1 MAPRRGARRPKTYDE
16 LCEGLPNHSL
26 FVLGKGNPMRK
37 AMIKVVKSQ
46 TFDQFILLLILA
58 NCVFLAMDT
67 KEVLFEESAWGKA
80 TAMSEHIF
88 TGIYVVEMCM
98 KIIAMGF
105 FYGKGSYLSDP
116 WNRMDFFVVVLGL
129 LGYLPGMGNYSG
141 IRTVRILR
149 PLRTITGVK
158 GMRQLVVTLLR
169 SLPMLFDV
177 LILVFFAFFIFGI
190 IGVQLFMSKTSQ
202 RCAILGN
209 PAAGCESCGLQDDAG
224 YTGCDTSCVIPA
236 APTWVYQ
243 GGEDGDVLCSGPR
256 WNSYPDRG
264 DAGAGNACPAGQY
277 CVQQRKQDLPNFG
290 FSNFDN
296 IAWAWLTIFQ
306 CISMEGWTNIMYMVM
321 DTTSTWTWPYFVV
334 LIVFGSFFA
343 VNLALA
349 VLYVYFTGAGEEG
362 RDDDEE
368 KELPIPT
375 QEGEVAVTHRNALQ
389 KMCFKI
395 ASSQRFEQVT
405 IGLIILNTAVMA
417 SDHNRM
423 PRLQE
428 QANEYVNY
436 FLFAYFVVEMIIKLI
451 GFGPRGYAKDQMNL
465 FDGFVVLMSCVEVVV
480 GFISSDNGNNYL
492 SVLRTFRL
500 LRVFKLARS
509 WKQLNDIITTMF
521 KSLAGISYLSLI
533 LLLFM
538 YVFALLGMQLFG
550 YEFID
555 CGGYGIEAADKNCP
569 AGMTKECPDHFD
581 CYAPCES
588 SQLGQW
594 VTFVGAEGGLGGE
607 CVKYGGAKWN
617 PNKRTEEA
625 VSEEYL
631 VWLGRSEYARHSFDN
646 IFWAFITIFQI
657 LTGENWNEVMYDGMR
672 HTNSWT
678 CVYFIVLVVLGNYII
693 LNLFLAI
700 LLDNFGGVGEDD
712 DGEGE
717 QSVNGKK
724 GSRPSSRAKSLK
736 DGGAGAPSAIP
747 SIKDEKGNKLKSY
760 NSMAAWKTEDFVSK
774 KSNLE
779 KLKEQGVDPKHILY
793 GKHVLALK
801 HSSLYIFGPH
811 NPLRL
816 AIAKVIYH
824 KYFEYFIIGV
834 ILISSIILA
843 VDGPAYSKDA
853 PVYDKDLPNLQDKLK
868 TVMDIMDTVFLF
880 FFVFEAMLKVIVR
893 GFIAHEGAYLRSAWN
908 VLDFIIVIVGLIA
921 FGIEYSDGSS
931 RDLMAVRALRTFRAL
946 RPLRMASRA
955 QGMKVVV
962 NALFSAVP
970 GITNVAFVCLL
981 FYVIFGILGLNLFM
995 GKMYYCGDA
1004 SNIAAHLVPESVG
1017 VLDAAMTRAWC
1028 FRDDGAH
1035 FHYCPAKTDPLYASR
1050 NEWTSVLDLPR
1061 ASGDAW
1067 TCSKTTAGTGFT
1079 AAWDVEVSGTI
1090 GAEWTCTPGADTV
1103 TAYASGAEFTA
1114 LAAANGAGD
1123 YTIKSTCEPKA
1134 YQTAWV
1140 NPRDYDFDNIG
1151 HSMLSLFEM
1160 ATLEGWLEIM
1170 YHGADTTEIDLQ
1182 PIRDN
1187 NPYYCLFF
1195 AFFIIV
1201 GSFFVMNLFV
1211 GVTIDKFNE
1220 MKEKQEKSVFLTDEQ
1235 QSWVTIQRLLVGIRL
1250 KKTANRPLNR
1260 MRNFIYD
1267 IVTSRRFES
1276 LILTLI
1282 MVNIVVMSMTHA
1294 DMSEDFEQGLFL
1306 VNCGFAAI
1314 FCVEAIMKLIAFKPG
1329 GYFRDPWNTFDFFV
1343 VTLSVVGIAVT
1354 LTTDIS
1360 ATYLS
1365 IIRVFRV
1372 ARIFRL
1378 IPKAKGLKKL
1388 FQTLLYSLPALT
1400 NVGAVLF
1407 LFFFIFA
1414 VLGMNLF
1421 GKVRITGN
1429 FLNRYANFETFGFSM
1444 LTLFRMATGEAWNGI
1459 MHDCMIT
1466 KDCVYYQ
1473 DPATGDVTYY
1483 NQEDSFWQDLDEDT
1497 YTNQCTPH
1505 PVGAIIFF
1513 CFFCILCAFVML
1525 NLVIAVILDN
1535 FQNNSKTSEL
1545 GVSKEDMMHF
1555 TDVWM
1560 RLDPRATYY
1569 IPAEKLPRVIGAM
1582 DHPVGTRGLS
1592 KREAKTKCMH
1602 VIMTVDIPN
1611 HDGKIHF
1618 LETLHALTGRIA
1630 GTELPESEEVKV
1642 RDSMVDRLPTFD
1654 NAKDVPKFTAAHFH
1668 AALYVQ
1674 AAVRGYMQRYR
1685 MREKLKQAE
1694 TRAEEKR
1701 EAAEARKAGK

>member
-1 MAPRRGARRPKTYDE
+1 
-16 LCEGLPNHSL
+16 
-26 FVLGKGNPMRK
+26 MRK

-362 RDDDEE
+362 RDDDDE

-423 PRLQE
+423 PRMQE

-555 CGGYGIEAADKNCP
+555 CGGYGIEAANKNCP

-793 GKHVLALK
+793 GKHVPALK

-1123 YTIKSTCEPKA
+1123 YTIKSTCEPRA

>member
-209 PAAGCESCGLQDDAG
+209 PAAGCESCGLQDAAG

-264 DAGAGNACPAGQY
+264 DPGGGNACPAGQY
-277 CVQQRKQDLPNFG
+277 CVDQRKQDLPNFG

-423 PRLQE
+423 PRMQE

-538 YVFALLGMQLFG
+538 FVFALLGMQLFG

-555 CGGYGIEAADKNCP
+555 CGGYGIEAANKNCP

-678 CVYFIVLVVLGNYII
+678 CVYFIV
-693 LNLFLAI
+693 
-700 LLDNFGGVGEDD
+700 
-712 DGEGE
+712 
-717 QSVNGKK
+717 
-724 GSRPSSRAKSLK
+724 P
-736 DGGAGAPSAIP
+736 
-747 SIKDEKGNKLKSY
+747 
-760 NSMAAWKTEDFVSK
+760 
-774 KSNLE
+774 
-779 KLKEQGVDPKHILY
+779 
-793 GKHVLALK
+793 
-801 HSSLYIFGPH
+801 
-811 NPLRL
+811 
-816 AIAKVIYH
+816 
-824 KYFEYFIIGV
+824 
-834 ILISSIILA
+834 A
-843 VDGPAYSKDA
+843 V
-853 PVYDKDLPNLQDKLK
+853 
-868 TVMDIMDTVFLF
+868 
-880 FFVFEAMLKVIVR
+880 
-893 GFIAHEGAYLRSAWN
+893 
-908 VLDFIIVIVGLIA
+908 
-921 FGIEYSDGSS
+921 
-931 RDLMAVRALRTFRAL
+931 
-946 RPLRMASRA
+946 
-955 QGMKVVV
+955 
-962 NALFSAVP
+962 
-970 GITNVAFVCLL
+970 
-981 FYVIFGILGLNLFM
+981 
-995 GKMYYCGDA
+995 
-1004 SNIAAHLVPESVG
+1004 
-1017 VLDAAMTRAWC
+1017 
-1028 FRDDGAH
+1028 
-1035 FHYCPAKTDPLYASR
+1035 
-1050 NEWTSVLDLPR
+1050 
-1061 ASGDAW
+1061 
-1067 TCSKTTAGTGFT
+1067 
-1079 AAWDVEVSGTI
+1079 
-1090 GAEWTCTPGADTV
+1090 
-1103 TAYASGAEFTA
+1103 
-1114 LAAANGAGD
+1114 
-1123 YTIKSTCEPKA
+1123 
-1134 YQTAWV
+1134 
-1140 NPRDYDFDNIG
+1140 
-1151 HSMLSLFEM
+1151 
-1160 ATLEGWLEIM
+1160 
-1170 YHGADTTEIDLQ
+1170 
-1182 PIRDN
+1182 
-1187 NPYYCLFF
+1187 
-1195 AFFIIV
+1195 
-1201 GSFFVMNLFV
+1201 
-1211 GVTIDKFNE
+1211 
-1220 MKEKQEKSVFLTDEQ
+1220 
-1235 QSWVTIQRLLVGIRL
+1235 
-1250 KKTANRPLNR
+1250 
-1260 MRNFIYD
+1260 
-1267 IVTSRRFES
+1267 
-1276 LILTLI
+1276 
-1282 MVNIVVMSMTHA
+1282 
-1294 DMSEDFEQGLFL
+1294 
-1306 VNCGFAAI
+1306 
-1314 FCVEAIMKLIAFKPG
+1314 
-1329 GYFRDPWNTFDFFV
+1329 
-1343 VTLSVVGIAVT
+1343 
-1354 LTTDIS
+1354 
-1360 ATYLS
+1360 
-1365 IIRVFRV
+1365 
-1372 ARIFRL
+1372 
-1378 IPKAKGLKKL
+1378 
-1388 FQTLLYSLPALT
+1388 
-1400 NVGAVLF
+1400 
-1407 LFFFIFA
+1407 
-1414 VLGMNLF
+1414 
-1421 GKVRITGN
+1421 
-1429 FLNRYANFETFGFSM
+1429 
-1444 LTLFRMATGEAWNGI
+1444 
-1459 MHDCMIT
+1459 
-1466 KDCVYYQ
+1466 
-1473 DPATGDVTYY
+1473 
-1483 NQEDSFWQDLDEDT
+1483 
-1497 YTNQCTPH
+1497 
-1505 PVGAIIFF
+1505 
-1513 CFFCILCAFVML
+1513 
-1525 NLVIAVILDN
+1525 
-1535 FQNNSKTSEL
+1535 
-1545 GVSKEDMMHF
+1545 
-1555 TDVWM
+1555 
-1560 RLDPRATYY
+1560 
-1569 IPAEKLPRVIGAM
+1569 
-1582 DHPVGTRGLS
+1582 
-1592 KREAKTKCMH
+1592 KR
-1602 VIMTVDIPN
+1602 
-1611 HDGKIHF
+1611 
-1618 LETLHALTGRIA
+1618 
-1630 GTELPESEEVKV
+1630 
-1642 RDSMVDRLPTFD
+1642 
-1654 NAKDVPKFTAAHFH
+1654 
-1668 AALYVQ
+1668 
-1674 AAVRGYMQRYR
+1674 
-1685 MREKLKQAE
+1685 
-1694 TRAEEKR
+1694 
-1701 EAAEARKAGK
+1701 